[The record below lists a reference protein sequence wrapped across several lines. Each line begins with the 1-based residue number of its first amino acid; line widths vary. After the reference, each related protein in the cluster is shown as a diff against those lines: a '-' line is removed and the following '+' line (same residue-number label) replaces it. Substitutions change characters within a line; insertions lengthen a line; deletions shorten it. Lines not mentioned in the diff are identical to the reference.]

1 MVLWIGIDDTDS
13 KDGGCTT
20 YLGYRTICRLI
31 KEGYDIIGYP
41 RLVRLNPNIPWKTR
55 GNGAIS
61 FRIGRGRG
69 KKLLVGE
76 IEGIK
81 IFSYSEG
88 SENGDRIDI
97 SEIKTVIED
106 EIKTSAFLSDENT
119 NSGYVIAKKRPNR
132 DVYERCV
139 KEVVS
144 LDDIKDLLDK
154 LEAEYKGYKNCRGLI
169 GATAA
174 ISWEPVDRT
183 FELITYRYKERW
195 GTKREIDESSV
206 IEMDKT
212 VNSTFDNYDYG
223 NNKVMIAPNSPC
235 PVLFGIRGE
244 YPDDLIRAKEMVRS
258 EEYMGWLL
266 FETNQ
271 GTDDHIR
278 RRKIAE
284 IKPYESVAVEGV
296 VEREPYT
303 IKGGHVIFRLKDE
316 TSSIDCTAYEPTKNF
331 RDVIKELRVG
341 DVLEVYGGVR
351 EEPFTI
357 NIEKIRIKR
366 LVEIEE
372 KIENPLCDNCKV
384 HMKSMGR
391 GRGYRCRKCG
401 ARKSESEA
409 KFQTI
414 KRKLKEGFYEVPPC
428 ARRHLSKPIKRIFY
442 KILR

>member
-1 MVLWIGIDDTDS
+1 
-13 KDGGCTT
+13 
-20 YLGYRTICRLI
+20 
-31 KEGYDIIGYP
+31 
-41 RLVRLNPNIPWKTR
+41 
-55 GNGAIS
+55 
-61 FRIGRGRG
+61 
-69 KKLLVGE
+69 
-76 IEGIK
+76 
-81 IFSYSEG
+81 
-88 SENGDRIDI
+88 
-97 SEIKTVIED
+97 
-106 EIKTSAFLSDENT
+106 
-119 NSGYVIAKKRPNR
+119 
-132 DVYERCV
+132 
-139 KEVVS
+139 
-144 LDDIKDLLDK
+144 
-154 LEAEYKGYKNCRGLI
+154 
-169 GATAA
+169 
-174 ISWEPVDRT
+174 
-183 FELITYRYKERW
+183 
-195 GTKREIDESSV
+195 
-206 IEMDKT
+206 
-212 VNSTFDNYDYG
+212 
-223 NNKVMIAPNSPC
+223 
-235 PVLFGIRGE
+235 
-244 YPDDLIRAKEMVRS
+244 EMVRS

-284 IKPYESVAVEGV
+284 IKPYESVVVEGV

-391 GRGYRCRKCG
+391 GEGYRCRKCG

-414 KRKLKEGFYEVPPC
+414 ERKLKEGFYEVPPC
-428 ARRHLSKPIKRIFY
+428 ARRHLSKPIKRIF
-442 KILR
+442 IRF

>member
-183 FELITYRYKERW
+183 
-195 GTKREIDESSV
+195 
-206 IEMDKT
+206 
-212 VNSTFDNYDYG
+212 
-223 NNKVMIAPNSPC
+223 
-235 PVLFGIRGE
+235 
-244 YPDDLIRAKEMVRS
+244 
-258 EEYMGWLL
+258 
-266 FETNQ
+266 
-271 GTDDHIR
+271 
-278 RRKIAE
+278 
-284 IKPYESVAVEGV
+284 
-296 VEREPYT
+296 
-303 IKGGHVIFRLKDE
+303 
-316 TSSIDCTAYEPTKNF
+316 
-331 RDVIKELRVG
+331 
-341 DVLEVYGGVR
+341 
-351 EEPFTI
+351 
-357 NIEKIRIKR
+357 
-366 LVEIEE
+366 
-372 KIENPLCDNCKV
+372 
-384 HMKSMGR
+384 
-391 GRGYRCRKCG
+391 
-401 ARKSESEA
+401 
-409 KFQTI
+409 
-414 KRKLKEGFYEVPPC
+414 
-428 ARRHLSKPIKRIFY
+428 
-442 KILR
+442 